1 MSDPWRYRS
10 TASLAIGWEAGF
22 RPRARRGILE
32 IHDCLISHP
41 LVGRFA
47 DCVNEHLR
55 AGRLPNYHGRV
66 WLDCTV
72 VGAPARPRLQVLI
85 QGIEGLTLET
95 HPELRDVAVAL
106 SKIEDVGSVA
116 YRHRSGEA
124 VALIG
129 DLMDT
134 VEIAGRP
141 MYLPAGSFLQAN
153 LEMLPLVLE
162 RMRRVLAGH
171 GYRRAAD
178 VYGGIGTFGLPLAWE
193 VQHMTLVELD
203 PLAVEAA
210 RWTAELWD
218 VSNVEFVSRHAE
230 SAIAELPEL
239 DVAIVDPPRSG
250 LGDVV
255 TSVLASARVPLV
267 LYVSCSPPSLARDLA
282 RLSSAYRVETLDL
295 FDFYPQTYHVEALV
309 VLRRC

>member
-1 MSDPWRYRS
+1 
-10 TASLAIGWEAGF
+10 
-22 RPRARRGILE
+22 
-32 IHDCLISHP
+32 
-41 LVGRFA
+41 
-47 DCVNEHLR
+47 
-55 AGRLPNYHGRV
+55 
-66 WLDCTV
+66 
-72 VGAPARPRLQVLI
+72 
-85 QGIEGLTLET
+85 
-95 HPELRDVAVAL
+95 
-106 SKIEDVGSVA
+106 
-116 YRHRSGEA
+116 

-218 VSNVEFVSRHAE
+218 VRNVEFVSRHAE

-239 DVAIVDPPRSG
+239 DVAILDPPRSG